1 MILNIKIIIKN
12 EVKMIKEETDYQ
24 NFILEFTKKSKELK
38 EKFDNLSDNN
48 KRRFYEEVKPLI
60 DSGVL
65 SWLFNQML

>member
-1 MILNIKIIIKN
+1 
-12 EVKMIKEETDYQ
+12 MIKEETDYQ